1 MVGMR
6 RVRVLFHLALLSGA
20 LLTGAALADA
30 DREIIRAAFI
40 EFPPLTFTNEQ
51 GQAEGS
57 FIDLTEKIARRAG
70 YQVNWQ
76 ELPIGRVYLYLEQ
89 GIIDLWPGSA
99 SVPELASYTR
109 ETNFLPGTIRLNAYH
124 LDDTPPAYELED
136 LQGSRL
142 ILIRGYTY
150 FGLLESLKADPETFI
165 TVAPD
170 HRSAIRMLRYRRG
183 DYLVNFQA
191 PMDALLAQSP
201 MDTLTYNNLLS
212 WPLNFVFSASAPG
225 TETMILDFNRAW
237 IELQAEGVKPLASLD
252 QP

>member
-1 MVGMR
+1 MAGTAVANTDQA
-6 RVRVLFHLALLSGA
+6 V
-20 LLTGAALADA
+20 
-30 DREIIRAAFI
+30 IRAAFI
-40 EFPPLTFTNEQ
+40 EFPPLAYTNED

-57 FIDLTEKIARRAG
+57 FIDLTEKIAERAG
-70 YQVNWQ
+70 YQVDWQ

-99 SVPELASYTR
+99 NVPELAPYTR
-109 ETNFLPGTIRLNAYH
+109 ETSFLPGTIRLNAYH

-136 LQGSRL
+136 LRGNRL

-150 FGLLESLKADPETFI
+150 FELLEPLKEDPDTFI

-170 HRSAIRMLRYRRG
+170 HRSAIRMLKYRRG
-183 DYLVNFQA
+183 DYLVNFQS
-191 PMDALLAQSP
+191 PMDAVLAQFPVES
-201 MDTLTYNNLLS
+201 LTYNNLLH

-237 IELQAEGVKPLASLD
+237 AELQAEGVGPLLCID
-252 QP
+252 PP